1 MNGLGVLLLGSPFIV
16 SLVFGTI
23 AAAVHAAPAGAVVAA
38 CVVKQIFT
46 QEKGGEPC
54 INMEI

>member
-16 SLVFGTI
+16 PLGFGPV
-23 AAAVHAAPAGAVVAA
+23 AAALHAAPASAVVAA
-38 CVVKQIFT
+38 CVVKQIST